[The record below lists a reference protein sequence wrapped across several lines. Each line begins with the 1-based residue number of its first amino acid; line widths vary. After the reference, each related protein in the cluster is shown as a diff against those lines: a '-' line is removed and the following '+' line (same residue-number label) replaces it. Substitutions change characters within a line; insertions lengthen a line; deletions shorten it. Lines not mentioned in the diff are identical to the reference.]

1 MILPLAKFFN
11 SPMPNDCLAL
21 QSLHTVIL
29 NVVVASVIV
38 VVSDGV
44 DIVNF
49 YHKHTRTCIRM
60 LFVSI
65 HFRWRKKENATKMR
79 NRK

>member
-1 MILPLAKFFN
+1 
-11 SPMPNDCLAL
+11 MPNDCLAL

-29 NVVVASVIV
+29 NVVAVASVVIV
-38 VVSDGV
+38 VVVSGGV

-49 YHKHTRTCIRM
+49 YHKHTRTCIPM
-60 LFVSI
+60 LFVCI
-65 HFRWRKKENATKMR
+65 HFRWRKKENATKTR